1 MKNLKRHTMVEIN
14 NSISVD
20 DVIENIKNTN
30 TDLLK
35 HEDKNILSK
44 MIKYYQDN
52 NEFIYSFTDQEKNFL
67 SRNHKDKWVEYL
79 IYRYKFKVYPEEKI
93 KMDFPV
99 HILIELSSA
108 CNLRCVMCFQSDSS
122 FQKAGKYIGT
132 MDINLFKNIID
143 QAHEGGTKAITFAS
157 RGEPLYHKE
166 IEEALSYVKGKFT
179 EIKINTNAM
188 LLNEKKSHL
197 ILQNCENLTLVF
209 SIDAYTK
216 ELYEKIRVRG
226 NFEKVLGNI
235 RNFNKIK
242 NEFYPDAKVVTRAS
256 GVIISQQQDVNKLA
270 EFWRNEVDEVSFEMA
285 EQMADTYN
293 NKPSDINHPCNFLWE
308 NMYIWFDGKC
318 NPCDLDYKSELE
330 FGNVKNAS
338 IKNIW
343 NGSRLEILRKKHIE
357 GNRNK
362 IMPCDRCGVDFSL
375 N

>member
-1 MKNLKRHTMVEIN
+1 MKNLKRHNMVEIN
-14 NSISVD
+14 NSISID

-30 TDLLK
+30 VGLLTP
-35 HEDKNILSK
+35 EDKNILAK
-44 MIKYYQDN
+44 MLEYYKKN
-52 NEFIYSFTDQEKNFL
+52 NEFIYTFTDQEKNFL
-67 SRNHKDKWVEYL
+67 SRNHRDKWVEYL

-108 CNLRCVMCFQSDSS
+108 CNLRCVMCFQSDST

-188 LLNEKKSHL
+188 LLNDQKSHS
-197 ILQNCENLTLVF
+197 ILKNCENLTLVF

-242 NEFYPDAKVVTRAS
+242 REFYPNAKVVTRAS
-256 GVIISQQQDVNKLA
+256 GVIISQQQDIKKLT
-270 EFWRNEVDEVSFEMA
+270 EFWKNEVDEVSFEMA

-293 NKPSDINHPCNFLWE
+293 NKPSEINHPCNFLWE

-318 NPCDLDYKSELE
+318 NPCDLDYKSKLE

-343 NGSRLEILRKKHIE
+343 NGSRLDLLRKKHIE